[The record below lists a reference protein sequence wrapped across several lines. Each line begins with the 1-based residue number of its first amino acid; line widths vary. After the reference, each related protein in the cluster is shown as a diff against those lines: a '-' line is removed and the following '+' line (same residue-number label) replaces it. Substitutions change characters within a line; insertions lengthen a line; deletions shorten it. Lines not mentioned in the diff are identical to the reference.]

1 VLEKDE
7 RNTLILS
14 KTTISETDAS
24 AIHELGRC
32 CLMSVVGHDD
42 FLYVA
47 NILRIRVHDG
57 CTIPAQASER
67 TFVTF
72 RFWLCSHESSL
83 RRKEKIIGD
92 IRLEKYLLPG
102 GRFERNGSG

>member
-24 AIHELGRC
+24 AIHELGRF

-42 FLYVA
+42 FL
-47 NILRIRVHDG
+47 
-57 CTIPAQASER
+57 
-67 TFVTF
+67 
-72 RFWLCSHESSL
+72 
-83 RRKEKIIGD
+83 
-92 IRLEKYLLPG
+92 
-102 GRFERNGSG
+102 